1 MTTPF
6 DRMLDLCEEY
16 PEAPSYSKFDQI
28 PSDLKSEGFLTAWI
42 VCGAGSLK
50 EVPVEERTEMML
62 RIAVSHD
69 SNAFEIINPED
80 VSDYPAL
87 VLDAIENT
95 PRSVNDIHPDFLT
108 EELILK
114 MAERRFSAIS
124 YLDFKGENKHLLTD
138 NVISAFT
145 SRNVASAV
153 TFMQHIGA
161 SELHRVKDSDL
172 TNAIQAQVNDLHQ
185 IKSIGKTHLLVDLL
199 VAGYWPSNL
208 NAAIKM
214 QKHVALDIDQAPSTP
229 HETLSRLAGIQPLG
243 VSFLHL
249 QSLRRFPIESV
260 ISTTQDIPKVV
271 DRLLEVYSEKEL
283 KPHMR
288 LSNALRG
295 RLLET
300 ELGL

>member
-6 DRMLDLCEEY
+6 DRMLDLCQEY
-16 PEAPSYSKFDQI
+16 PDANNYDKYKDI
-28 PSDLKSEGFLTAWI
+28 PSDLKSEGFVTAWI
-42 VCGAGSLK
+42 VSGAGSLS
-50 EVPVEERTEMML
+50 EVPIEDRTEMML

-69 SNAFEIINPED
+69 GYAFEIIKPED
-80 VSDYPAL
+80 VTDYQAL

-95 PRSVNDIHPDFLT
+95 PRSVNDIHPDYLT

-124 YLDFKGENKHLLTD
+124 YLDFKGENKNLLTD
-138 NVISAFT
+138 NIISSFT

-153 TFMQHIGA
+153 TFIQEIGA

-185 IKSIGKTHLLVDLL
+185 LKSIGKTHLLVDLL

-208 NAAIKM
+208 NAAIKI
-214 QKHVALDIDQAPSTP
+214 QKHVSLDIDQAPSTP
-229 HETLSRLAGIQPLG
+229 HEALSRLAAIAAPG
-243 VSFLHL
+243 VRFLHL
-249 QSLRRFPIESV
+249 QSLRRFPIEEV

-300 ELGL
+300 ELGI